1 MQNLKAKNM
10 IDLSLL
16 TEDFF
21 LEVLNLITQ
30 TNEEQNELSKK

>member
-30 TNEEQNELSKK
+30 TKEEQNELSKK

>member
-21 LEVLNLITQ
+21 LEVLNLIKQ
-30 TNEEQNELSKK
+30 TKEEQNELSKK

>member
-21 LEVLNLITQ
+21 LEVLNLIKQ
-30 TNEEQNELSKK
+30 TNKGGTK

>member
-1 MQNLKAKNM
+1 MQITKTKNV

-30 TNEEQNELSKK
+30 TKEVYYALSKK

>member
-1 MQNLKAKNM
+1 MQNSKDKNM

-30 TNEEQNELSKK
+30 TKEGQNELLKK

>member
-1 MQNLKAKNM
+1 MQIIKTKNV

-30 TNEEQNELSKK
+30 AKEEYYALSKK